1 MKYIFIGGIPTS
13 GKSFL
18 ADWLAQKTNSI
29 HVDIDDLRGEMKKNP
44 NLEPWVNF
52 FWNKD
57 EKKYWETTT
66 PEEHWN
72 NLVKQS
78 EAFWPI
84 ILEKIREIQKS
95 GKSAIFEGVNIL
107 PHLAHQ
113 DLDFSGIVLLGDSE
127 QTVLERCREKP
138 RWGKTNEL
146 QKKEAKWFF
155 VHEGTI
161 YRKEANKYGYNVFN
175 DFKKAEKEAIRL
187 LEK

>member
-1 MKYIFIGGIPTS
+1 MKYIFISGIPTS
-13 GKSFL
+13 GKSYL
-18 ADWLAQKTNSI
+18 AEKVAQKTNSI
-29 HVDIDDLRGEMKKNP
+29 HVNIDDLRSEMKKNP
-44 NLEPWVNF
+44 NLKHWVNF

-57 EKKYWETTT
+57 EEKYWETIT

-84 ILEKIREIQKS
+84 ILEKIHEIKNL
-95 GKSAIFEGVNIL
+95 KRSAIFEGVNIL

-113 DLDFSGIVLLGDSE
+113 DLDFPGIVLLGDSK
-127 QTVLERCREKP
+127 QTVLGRCRENP
-138 RWGKTNEL
+138 RWGKTDEL

-155 VHEGTI
+155 VHEGTM
-161 YRKEANKYGYNVFN
+161 YKKEADKYSYKAFS
-175 DFKKAEKEAIRL
+175 DFKKAEDELLRL